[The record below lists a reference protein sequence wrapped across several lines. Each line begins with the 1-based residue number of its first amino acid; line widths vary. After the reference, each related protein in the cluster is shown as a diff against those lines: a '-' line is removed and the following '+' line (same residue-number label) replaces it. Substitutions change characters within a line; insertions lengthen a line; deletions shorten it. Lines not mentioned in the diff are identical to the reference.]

1 MGTIIKNGI
10 AYGASNQPTAAAVPY
25 SNSTSGLTATNVQ
38 SAIDEVS
45 ASIYT
50 KTIRTPGSIS
60 VNANSQVI
68 ITLENV
74 LDSGETFLG
83 VVGWDGSS
91 VNQTSLTA
99 QVFSASAN
107 TLKLYVA
114 NLSSS
119 AKTMNY
125 YQATVL
131 VKK

>member
-1 MGTIIKNGI
+1 MRGTGNFGK
-10 AYGASNQPTAAAVPY
+10 
-25 SNSTSGLTATNVQ
+25 
-38 SAIDEVS
+38 
-45 ASIYT
+45 IYT
-50 KTIRTPGSIS
+50 KVVRTPSS
-60 VNANSQVI
+60 VSVAANSQVT

-125 YQATVL
+125 YQATIL
-131 VKK
+131 VKGGE

>member
-1 MGTIIKNGI
+1 MGTILKNGI
-10 AYGASNQPTAAAVPY
+10 PYGASNQPTAAAVPY

-60 VNANSQVI
+60 VNANAQVT

-74 LDSGETFLG
+74 LDPGETFLG